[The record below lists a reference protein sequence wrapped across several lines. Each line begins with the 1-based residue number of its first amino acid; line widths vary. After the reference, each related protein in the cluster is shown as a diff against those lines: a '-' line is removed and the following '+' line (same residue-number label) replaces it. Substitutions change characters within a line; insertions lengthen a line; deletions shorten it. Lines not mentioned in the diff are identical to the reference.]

1 MKSLHNLGLEVQVQ
15 EASATFTRLLWQCS
29 QHALGSQLG
38 VPARLSCGLLTLLQL
53 RFDAVHSS
61 SELEV

>member
-1 MKSLHNLGLEVQVQ
+1 MILWCMQLQ
-15 EASATFTRLLWQCS
+15 EGSATFTRLLWQSS
-29 QHALGSQLG
+29 QQAIGSQLG
-38 VPARLSCGLLTLLQL
+38 VPARLSCGLLTLTLL